1 MLPEFMN
8 LLRKFYFMRAAAR
21 SVKIKIILFQK
32 WRIENEI
39 WLSFYHHVHSPF
51 SIFNYPRIFCS
62 VYLSEQLCYTI
73 Y

>member
-1 MLPEFMN
+1 MKKETRKRLFFRNGE
-8 LLRKFYFMRAAAR
+8 LRM
-21 SVKIKIILFQK
+21 
-32 WRIENEI
+32 ENEI

>member
-1 MLPEFMN
+1 MKKETRKRLFFRN
-8 LLRKFYFMRAAAR
+8 GKLRM
-21 SVKIKIILFQK
+21 
-32 WRIENEI
+32 ENEI